1 MRAILMFLFLAT
13 ATPLA
18 AQSLTQNDIIQV
30 QGLLADMGY
39 RPEIG
44 SVDGIMGPGTTAA
57 ISAFQRETGQMMTG
71 QPSTQ
76 LIDQLRQLHGQGWDR
91 GNVVSTGPSF
101 DCGRASIP
109 AEYSICAD
117 ARLSRLDRDVAQ
129 AYATALARSSQS
141 ANVRSSQRRWIG
153 LRNDCGNDKRCLDN
167 AMTGRIS
174 ILNRY

>member
-1 MRAILMFLFLAT
+1 MRVILTFLFLAT

-39 RPEIG
+39 RAELG
-44 SVDGIMGPGTTAA
+44 SVDGIMGSGTSSA
-57 ISAFQRETGQMMTG
+57 IAAFQRETGKKMTG
-71 QPSTQ
+71 QPSTE

-91 GNVVSTGPSF
+91 GKVVSTGPSF
-101 DCGRASIP
+101 DCARASTP
-109 AEYSICAD
+109 AEHRICAD

-129 AYATALARSSQS
+129 AYASALARSSQS
-141 ANVRSSQRRWIG
+141 EKVRASQRRWIG

-167 AMTGRIS
+167 AMTGQIS